1 MSVFFRWGVFGILG
15 VAALVY
21 AYNASK
27 HMADK
32 RAALQ
37 APAASEVAQPVPAAA
52 EPVSEDS
59 PSPRCAAELVVAQR
73 ALEARAQ
80 GEPLDRLLRIQ
91 EIAFQQSPR
100 RERLEKV
107 ATDWYRLEGPAPAPG
122 ALSAAV
128 VGECDRLGP
137 RPEGS

>member
-27 HMADK
+27 HMAEK
-32 RAALQ
+32 RAVGQ
-37 APAASEVAQPVPAAA
+37 APAAAQAAPAAA
-52 EPVSEDS
+52 EPEPVSGDL
-59 PSPRCAAELVVAQR
+59 PLPRCAAELVVAQR

-80 GEPLDRLLRIQ
+80 REPLDRLLRIQ
-91 EIAFQQSPR
+91 EIAFQESPR

-107 ATDWYRLEGPAPAPG
+107 ATDWYRIEGPAPAPG

-128 VGECDRLGP
+128 LSECNRLGP
-137 RPEGS
+137 